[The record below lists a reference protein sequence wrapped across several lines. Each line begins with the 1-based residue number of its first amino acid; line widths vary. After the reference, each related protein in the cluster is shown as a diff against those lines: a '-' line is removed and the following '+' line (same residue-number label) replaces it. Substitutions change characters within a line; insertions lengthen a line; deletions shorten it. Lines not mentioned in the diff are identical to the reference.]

1 MRGIALALTLAA
13 CGGSGNNNT
22 DGGGG
27 TCNAPNQMVNGYCLS
42 PSGMAAARTQCGD
55 VTEYCDKTGKPAP
68 NLACLTNPM
77 MPPAGPST
85 VTLTGWVHVFSN
97 GPDSKGVSIQIFD
110 AATLTGGADITT
122 ASPIATLAAS
132 SLDPATQRACDM
144 DGAIGCTIPMAGGCT
159 TPTCGA
165 NQYCKADGG
174 QGTCSDRLRWE
185 AKYSIPSI
193 PTNKQLV
200 IRTSGG
206 GFQADATWANLVS
219 WNVFFST
226 GDRACGGPLETDCL
240 GAGGTYQYNIN
251 ALSQADYANIPV
263 VAGDSGG
270 IIKGQGA
277 VAGEVHD
284 CDNIRVA
291 NVSVGVK
298 PSFDRFTYFNGNPI
312 KTVPDPSRTG
322 TDRLGLFTALNVPP
336 GKASVQAAAS
346 LDGTSPMVDFGAF
359 NAVVYPDTVS
369 VINVNGGRPKP

>member
-1 MRGIALALTLAA
+1 MRGLAFALALAA
-13 CGGSGNNNT
+13 CGGSGNNNS

-27 TCNAPNQMVNGYCLS
+27 TCPAPGQMVNGYCLQ

-55 VTEYCDKTGKPAP
+55 VTEFCDKTGKSMA
-68 NLACLTNPM
+68 NLGCLTNPA

-110 AATLTGGADITT
+110 AAALTGGADITAAT
-122 ASPIATLAAS
+122 PIATLAAS
-132 SLDPATQRACDM
+132 TLDAATQRACDM
-144 DGAIGCTIPMAGGCT
+144 DGKIGCTVPLAGGCT
-159 TPTCGA
+159 TPTCA
-165 NQYCKADGG
+165 MNQYCYGSAMPG
-174 QGTCSDRLRWE
+174 QCNDRLRWE
-185 AKYSIPSI
+185 AKYSLAGI

-200 IRTSGG
+200 IRTSGAS
-206 GFQADATWANLVS
+206 FVADATWANLVS

-226 GDRACGGPLETDCL
+226 GDHACTGPLDTDCL

-291 NVSVGVK
+291 NLSVGVK

-336 GKASVQAAAS
+336 GKASVQAAGS

-369 VINVNGGRPKP
+369 VINVNGGRPR